1 VGPWSHLAENECGTR
16 VSLSFSQRTRSHS
29 YWDTGELIPDFPAC
43 VAYSCLLQ
51 RIRHALRAVRLLARD
66 GRIPRPLR
74 WLAVVGLLPIPGPID
89 EGVLLIFAGVLWVF
103 YRDCLKDAW
112 SRAA

>member
-1 VGPWSHLAENECGTR
+1 M
-16 VSLSFSQRTRSHS
+16 
-29 YWDTGELIPDFPAC
+29 
-43 VAYSCLLQ
+43 VAYSSALR
-51 RIRHALRAVRLLARD
+51 RIRRAIRAVRLLARD

-74 WLAVVGLLPIPGPID
+74 WLAGVGLLPIPGPID
-89 EGVLLIFAGVLWVF
+89 EGVLLVVAGVLWVF